1 MALIWKSVSR
11 IFMHFSE
18 LFFYQEEIN
27 LAKLIIINYNDT
39 FFFLYL
45 LLSTVRL
52 SYRSFFKTNSCPL
65 CMVMAV
71 SS

>member
-39 FFFLYL
+39 FFFS
-45 LLSTVRL
+45 LSASVHRKTVISQFL
-52 SYRSFFKTNSCPL
+52 
-65 CMVMAV
+65 
-71 SS
+71 